1 MDVKTERVIAYVMV
15 VVFLVI
21 GLVGYA
27 GYPAK
32 SPDEPVRIM
41 FESTAGNILF
51 DHVGHASESG
61 YGLDCWSCHHEDG
74 DDPTSCG
81 ECHNEEEDLPRA
93 DAFHG
98 QCQGCHE
105 EEGAGPVQCS
115 GCHVL

>member
-1 MDVKTERVIAYVMV
+1 MDVKTERMVAYGMV

-21 GLVGYA
+21 GVVCYA
-27 GYPAK
+27 GYPAE

-41 FESTAGNILF
+41 FNSTAGDILF

-74 DDPTSCG
+74 DEPTACG
-81 ECHNEEEDLPRA
+81 ECHNEDGELSRA

-98 QCQGCHE
+98 QCKGCHE

-115 GCHVL
+115 ECHVL